1 MKKTISLLVVGI
13 LLASVSSCKKDLF
26 DQEMLKKALEITF
39 HNDKVDPNHTW
50 SLIEEKTINV
60 TANVPNV
67 SRIEILSANPYVD
80 TKVEI
85 LASLDVAEGD
95 QVTMNYTVPKAN
107 SKICVAAVTTN
118 SEYKVVEVAKGASS
132 VDFSTSNIQ
141 DTGTFT
147 YPTLQEVY
155 YCYCI
160 SFPQP
165 STTWGYND
173 LVMSISKELI
183 NNMRLR
189 VNVTLAALGNTSQ
202 MAGALRLDGINYED
216 VQSVNIVNVNTFNKS
231 TNTSRTIIKDESLL
245 LRGQDGSAVINLFDD
260 AHMAFSVTENEDGT
274 ITRYAVNV
282 SHTQDNS
289 HIEATP
295 VTVSYDI
302 TFKRDNLAQY
312 FSYAQMDPFVL
323 YAYNRNIWEIHKYA
337 YWKKETLYSYFSGSA
352 SSYDVGFSW
361 VLEIP
366 YKWFRYPLS
375 GNAMG
380 SYKNGVLYGAYQQPY
395 HSFGEWGSDMT
406 SATDWYLYPSSKM
419 VY

>member
-1 MKKTISLLVVGI
+1 MRKTISLLVTGI

-26 DQEMLKKALEITF
+26 DQDMLKQALEITF
-39 HNDKVDPNHTW
+39 HNDNVDPNHTW
-50 SLIEEKTINV
+50 SLIDEKTVNV

-67 SRIEILSANPYVD
+67 SRIEVLSANPYVD
-80 TKVEI
+80 TKAEI
-85 LASLDVAEGD
+85 LASHDVAEGD
-95 QVTMNYTVPKAN
+95 QITMNYTVPKTN
-107 SKICVAAVTTN
+107 SKVYVAAVTTN
-118 SEYKVVEVAKGASS
+118 GEYKIIEVVGGGGS
-132 VDFSTSNIQ
+132 VDFSTLNTQNS
-141 DTGTFT
+141 GTLT

-165 STTWGYND
+165 STTWGFND

-183 NNMRLR
+183 NDKKLR
-189 VNVTLAALGNTSQ
+189 VNVTLAALGTTSQ
-202 MAGALRLDGINYED
+202 MAGALRLDGIKYED
-216 VQSVNIVNVNTFNKS
+216 VQNVSIVNVNTFNKY
-231 TNTSRTIIKDESLL
+231 TNTNRTIITDDDNL

-260 AHMAFSVTENEDGT
+260 AHMAFSTEKKDDGT
-274 ITRYAVNV
+274 LTRYFVNV
-282 SHTQDNS
+282 SHKEDES

-302 TFKRDNLAQY
+302 TFKSDNLAQY
-312 FSYAQMDPFVL
+312 FSFAQMDPFVL
-323 YAYNRNIWEIHKYA
+323 YYYNRNVWEIHKYA
-337 YWKKETLYSYFSGSA
+337 YWKKETLYSYFSGKA
-352 SSYDVGFSW
+352 SSYDVGFCW

-366 YKWFRYPLS
+366 YKWFKYPLS

-380 SYKNGVLYGAYQQPY
+380 SYKNGVLYGAYQRPY